1 MKYPIGIQDF
11 ERIIEDGYVYLDKTG
26 LVYDLVHNG
35 TIYFLCRPRRFG
47 KSLLVSTLK
56 CYFEGKKK
64 LFKGLAIDKLEKEW
78 KQYPVLHLSFG
89 GQNFVEP
96 YALDKVLEEFVA
108 MAERIYGREEL
119 AETLGSRFKAVLG
132 KAHQKTGMRAVVLI
146 DEYDKP
152 LLDVMDM
159 DMDEVM
165 ELVDKPVIYSD
176 KFKKWFGDWE
186 NDPKHSSKMIG
197 MSGRPKVFYHGTDKD
212 FSIFSQDKI
221 GSNTGELGWYG
232 KGFYFASD
240 YLQAGHY
247 GKNILEVYLNI
258 RNPFYIDAEHLMKY
272 RDELGL
278 TEEELRNSD
287 PARFLKNNRLSMKL
301 SNLLEKDGYDG
312 IVYSEDGVSF
322 NEVIA
327 FHPNQIKSAEDNKE
341 YNPESE
347 NIYEASEDR
356 AIYTWE
362 FKRWFGDW
370 EGDPEHS
377 SKMVD
382 KEGKP
387 LVCFHGSHDK
397 FNTFETK
404 YHWNDEGY
412 FGKGYYFTFNE
423 NTEGAEAEARYYGPN
438 IYKCY
443 LNVRNP
449 FDFSQLYM
457 TEDGGKGD
465 VAFALYNL
473 YRMFPEMSSR
483 IEITHDGKE
492 ISLKQ
497 YAELYENVESR
508 MYLDQMVDGKYVWRL
523 KLDHEPKNEF
533 EEDSYSWMRYDTED
547 EAKKRKTEE
556 LQMFLI
562 HKENVYL
569 YQFPYYITQ
578 DSGLF
583 SELVRKKGYDGVIQ
597 SKYGDEVLV
606 FESEQIKSVDNKGS
620 FDPESKNIYERI
632 IRKDGKWMVTDHT
645 GKMNLGTYD
654 TKEEAEERLKQV
666 EAFKHMSEH
675 FISGIADLLD
685 F

>member
-1 MKYPIGIQDF
+1 M
-11 ERIIEDGYVYLDKTG
+11 
-26 LVYDLVHNG
+26 
-35 TIYFLCRPRRFG
+35 
-47 KSLLVSTLK
+47 
-56 CYFEGKKK
+56 
-64 LFKGLAIDKLEKEW
+64 
-78 KQYPVLHLSFG
+78 
-89 GQNFVEP
+89 
-96 YALDKVLEEFVA
+96 
-108 MAERIYGREEL
+108 
-119 AETLGSRFKAVLG
+119 
-132 KAHQKTGMRAVVLI
+132 
-146 DEYDKP
+146 
-152 LLDVMDM
+152 
-159 DMDEVM
+159 
-165 ELVDKPVIYSD
+165 
-176 KFKKWFGDWE
+176 
-186 NDPKHSSKMIG
+186 
-197 MSGRPKVFYHGTDKD
+197 
-212 FSIFSQDKI
+212 
-221 GSNTGELGWYG
+221 
-232 KGFYFASD
+232 
-240 YLQAGHY
+240 
-247 GKNILEVYLNI
+247 
-258 RNPFYIDAEHLMKY
+258 
-272 RDELGL
+272 
-278 TEEELRNSD
+278 
-287 PARFLKNNRLSMKL
+287 
-301 SNLLEKDGYDG
+301 
-312 IVYSEDGVSF
+312 
-322 NEVIA
+322 
-327 FHPNQIKSAEDNKE
+327 
-341 YNPESE
+341 
-347 NIYEASEDR
+347 
-356 AIYTWE
+356 
-362 FKRWFGDW
+362 
-370 EGDPEHS
+370 
-377 SKMVD
+377 
-382 KEGKP
+382 
-387 LVCFHGSHDK
+387 
-397 FNTFETK
+397 K

-412 FGKGYYFTFNE
+412 FGKGYYFTFND
-423 NTEGAEAEARYYGPN
+423 NVEGAEAEARYYGPN

-483 IEITHDGKE
+483 IEIAHDGKE